1 MIYCASI
8 KIVTGRENN
17 VFSTDF
23 KGMVSSYLRI
33 SFFLQ
38 TFPWITAMDTDSAGW
53 QFALSLIR
61 QPSLRHTYYQW
72 HLNLCQ
78 TKVLLFCRCFTVSL
92 PHDLYSLV
100 LHSCPLCQTWGSPE
114 RKKVKSTEVNW
125 DITTKVGWQHQ
136 RAVYQ
141 WMQQPWKNPC

>member
-38 TFPWITAMDTDSAGW
+38 TFP
-53 QFALSLIR
+53 
-61 QPSLRHTYYQW
+61 
-72 HLNLCQ
+72 
-78 TKVLLFCRCFTVSL
+78 
-92 PHDLYSLV
+92 
-100 LHSCPLCQTWGSPE
+100 
-114 RKKVKSTEVNW
+114 
-125 DITTKVGWQHQ
+125 
-136 RAVYQ
+136 
-141 WMQQPWKNPC
+141 